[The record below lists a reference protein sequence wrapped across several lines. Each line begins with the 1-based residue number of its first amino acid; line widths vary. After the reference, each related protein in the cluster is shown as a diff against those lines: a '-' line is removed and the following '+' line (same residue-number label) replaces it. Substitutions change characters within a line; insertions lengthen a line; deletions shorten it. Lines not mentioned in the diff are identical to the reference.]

1 MQMKFVFSTN
11 RKALKTVE
19 NALHKE
25 FLSLHQWFIDNKLS
39 INFGKDKTKSILFS
53 LVRGLTLFR
62 MDFFVAAHGWGE
74 GGQKGPPP

>member
-25 FLSLHQWFIDNKLS
+25 FLSLRQWFIDNKLS

-62 MDFFVAAHGWGE
+62 MDVFVAAHGWGE